1 MDIVTL
7 APIMSSSATFCVAV
21 LIYLQ
26 LREQRRARNDPTR
39 PLIIVDVDYSG
50 RTTVNVVVRNIGGG
64 AAKNLTF
71 DFSAPVETSKG
82 WDITQLPYFQNGVNF
97 MAPNTDIVA
106 VWDSFEN
113 VLQTLKD
120 RDLQTGITI
129 TSYYQDLQGE
139 SYKTEWTINPLLL
152 EGSGYFDY
160 KNFEDQ
166 VQAAEDQ
173 ARALERISEC
183 VEQAV
188 KQRDASQA
196 S

>member
-1 MDIVTL
+1 
-7 APIMSSSATFCVAV
+7 
-21 LIYLQ
+21 
-26 LREQRRARNDPTR
+26 
-39 PLIIVDVDYSG
+39 VDVDYSG

-64 AAKNLTF
+64 AAKNISF
-71 DFSAPVETSKG
+71 DFSAPMETSKG

-97 MAPNTDIVA
+97 MAPHTDIVA

-120 RDLQTGITI
+120 SDFQTGITI
-129 TSYYQDLQGE
+129 TSNYEDLQGE

-166 VQAAEDQ
+166 VQADEDQ
-173 ARALERISEC
+173 ARALESIFESIKE
-183 VEQAV
+183 AL

>member
-1 MDIVTL
+1 MDIATL
-7 APIMSSSATFCVAV
+7 APILSSSAAFCVAV

-26 LREQRRARNDPTR
+26 LKEQRQARNDPNR

-64 AAKNLTF
+64 AAKNISF
-71 DFSAPVETSKG
+71 DFSAPMETSKG

-97 MAPNTDIVA
+97 MAPHTDIVA

-129 TSYYQDLQGE
+129 TSSYEDLQGE

-166 VQAAEDQ
+166 VQADEDQ
-173 ARALERISEC
+173 ARALESISES
-183 VEQAV
+183 VKEAV

>member
-39 PLIIVDVDYSG
+39 PLIIMDVDYSG

-120 RDLQTGITI
+120 RDLQTGITT

>member
-1 MDIVTL
+1 MDIATL

-64 AAKNLTF
+64 AAKSLTF
-71 DFSAPVETSKG
+71 DFSAPMETSKG
-82 WDITQLPYFQNGVNF
+82 WDVTQLPYFQNGVNF
-97 MAPNTDIVA
+97 MAPHTDIVA

-120 RDLQTGITI
+120 RDLKTGITI
-129 TSYYQDLQGE
+129 TSNYQDLQGE
-139 SYKTEWTINPLLL
+139 AFLRFWPL
-152 EGSGYFDY
+152 GR
-160 KNFEDQ
+160 
-166 VQAAEDQ
+166 AEV
-173 ARALERISEC
+173 L
-183 VEQAV
+183 
-188 KQRDASQA
+188 
-196 S
+196 

>member
-1 MDIVTL
+1 
-7 APIMSSSATFCVAV
+7 MSSSATFCVAV

-26 LREQRRARNDPTR
+26 LREQRRARNDPNR

-64 AAKNLTF
+64 AAKNITF
-71 DFSAPVETSKG
+71 DFSAPMETSKG
-82 WDITQLPYFQNGVNF
+82 WDVTQLPYFQNGVNF
-97 MAPNTDIVA
+97 MAPSTDIVA

-113 VLQTLKD
+113 VLQTLKNH
-120 RDLQTGITI
+120 DLKMGITI
-129 TSYYQDLQGE
+129 TSYYEDLQGE
-139 SYKTEWTINPLLL
+139 SYETKWTINPLLL

-173 ARALERISEC
+173 ARALERISET
-183 VEQAV
+183 VEDAV
-188 KQRDASQA
+188 KQRDAS
-196 S
+196 

>member
-1 MDIVTL
+1 LDIVTL

>member
-1 MDIVTL
+1 MDIATL

-26 LREQRRARNDPTR
+26 LKEQRQARNDPSR

-71 DFSAPVETSKG
+71 DFSAPMETSKG
-82 WDITQLPYFQNGVNF
+82 WDVTQLPYFQNGVNF

-113 VLQTLKD
+113 VLETLKD

-139 SYKTEWTINPLLL
+139 SYKTEWTINPLL

-173 ARALERISEC
+173 ARALERISES
-183 VEQAV
+183 VEAAV
-188 KQRDASQA
+188 KQRDAS
-196 S
+196 

>member
-1 MDIVTL
+1 MDIATL

-26 LREQRRARNDPTR
+26 LKEQRQARNDPNR

-64 AAKNLTF
+64 AAKNITF
-71 DFSAPVETSKG
+71 DFSAPMETSKG
-82 WDITQLPYFQNGVNF
+82 WDVTQLPYFQNGINF
-97 MAPNTDIVA
+97 MAPYTDIVA

-113 VLQTLKD
+113 VLKTLKN

-129 TSYYQDLQGE
+129 TSYYEDLQGE
-139 SYKTEWTINPLLL
+139 SYTTVWTINPLLL

-166 VQAAEDQ
+166 VQAGEDQ
-173 ARALERISEC
+173 ARALERIADG
-183 VEQAV
+183 VEEATGR
-188 KQRDASQA
+188 RDASQA

>member
-1 MDIVTL
+1 MDIATL
-7 APIMSSSATFCVAV
+7 APILSSSATFCVAV

-26 LREQRRARNDPTR
+26 LREQRRARNDPNR

-50 RTTVNVVVRNIGGG
+50 RTTVNVVTRNIGGG
-64 AAKNLTF
+64 AAKNITF
-71 DFSAPVETSKG
+71 DFSAPMETSKG
-82 WDITQLPYFQNGVNF
+82 WDVTQLPYFQNGVNF
-97 MAPNTDIVA
+97 MAPHTDIVA

-120 RDLQTGITI
+120 RDLKTGITI
-129 TSYYQDLQGE
+129 TSSYQDLQGE
-139 SYKTEWTINPLLL
+139 SYQTEWTINPLLL

-166 VQAAEDQ
+166 VQADEDQ
-173 ARALERISEC
+173 ARALERIAES
-183 VEQAV
+183 VEEAAR
-188 KQRDASQA
+188 QRDASA